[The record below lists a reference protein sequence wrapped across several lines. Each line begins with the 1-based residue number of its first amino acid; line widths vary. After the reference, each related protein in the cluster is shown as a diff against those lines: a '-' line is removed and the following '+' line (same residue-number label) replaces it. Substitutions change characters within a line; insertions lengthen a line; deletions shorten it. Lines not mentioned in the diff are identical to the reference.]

1 MSDLRQSGYRGRRKD
16 QERAEPWIPSTKLG
30 RMVSEGKITSL
41 GDVFQQGL
49 KIKEPQIVKAL
60 LPTVVSEVVDVSIV
74 QKMSDAGRQTSFR
87 AIVAVG
93 NGDGWFGVAEGKG
106 KQRAA
111 AVERATGLALLSI
124 VPVNRGC
131 GSPECADKSNHSLR
145 FKTVGKTGSVRV
157 EILPAP
163 RGVGLVAGPSVK
175 KLLELA
181 GVKDAYT
188 RTFGSTST
196 PSSLASAVY
205 DAFRKSQAFNA

>member
-1 MSDLRQSGYRGRRKD
+1 MPEYRQGGYRGRRRD
-16 QERAEPWIPSTKLG
+16 QERAEPWVPSTKLG
-30 RMVSEGKITSL
+30 KMVSEGKITSL
-41 GDVFQQGL
+41 GEVFQQGL

-60 LPTVVSEVVDVSIV
+60 LPSVVSEVVDVGIV
-74 QKMSDAGRQTSFR
+74 QKMTDAGRDTSFR

-106 KQRAA
+106 KLRAA
-111 AVERATGLALLSI
+111 AVDKATNLALLSI
-124 VPVNRGC
+124 IPVNRGC
-131 GSPECADKSNHSLR
+131 GSPECTDKSNHSLPFR
-145 FKTVGKTGSVRV
+145 TIGKTGSVKV
-157 EILPAP
+157 ELLPAP

-196 PSSLASAVY
+196 PSSLAGAVY
-205 DAFRKSQAFNA
+205 DAFLKSQALNV